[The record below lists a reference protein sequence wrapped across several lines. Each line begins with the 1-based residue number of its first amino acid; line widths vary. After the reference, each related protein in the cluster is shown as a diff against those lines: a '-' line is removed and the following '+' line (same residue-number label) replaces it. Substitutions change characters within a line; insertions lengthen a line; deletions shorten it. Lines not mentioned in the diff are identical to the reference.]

1 MAAALAQGTPWGGLF
16 APWDEAKLAAL
27 YDRLLAE
34 GQAEAA
40 RRFLARWPLAEWPQ
54 QPADAL
60 AAALYGWTAE
70 TLAEVAAWTLAQTL
84 AAALPADADLAAW
97 CARLVDEALES
108 DRGGGPGL
116 SAAGAGRHRGAG
128 LGGRR

>member
-54 QPADAL
+54 QPADVL

-70 TLAEVAAWTLAQTL
+70 TL